1 MGNPTSS
8 VRFRQ
13 ILDVLYAGIEHDEA
27 MSLALDLIGQQA
39 GMLMSSCER
48 YDLATGQFS
57 TLVHSGNDPGHPG
70 FRLLEDR
77 AREINPYYKPE
88 VVTGLIG
95 EARFA
100 SDVLPQSVVRHT
112 AYYSEYLGPLGV
124 GDIAGYFFETA
135 PGVLYCLS
143 FPREGRGVF
152 PERDRALFRE
162 LAPHVFR
169 AFSLRHQLHAARE
182 EKTILESVLEQNR
195 HGLMLLNDRG
205 QVFWRNSAADS
216 LLARRDG
223 LDLSLGSLTLC
234 HADENR
240 RFQRLLRKQ
249 LAACSLDSRL
259 QRASAY
265 HVPHTS
271 GLTPYTISLHP
282 LNRAPVDEAS
292 GRARLCAVVV
302 DPLRQH
308 EVTVEQLMRQYG
320 LTLAEATVAVGV
332 ASGLDLEVIADGQ
345 HQKVSTTRNLLKRAM
360 RKTDTHRQAE
370 LSARIWA
377 LSLPVNLP

>member
-1 MGNPTSS
+1 MGNLTSS
-8 VRFRQ
+8 MRLRQ
-13 ILDVLYAGIEHDEA
+13 ILGELYEGIEHDDA
-27 MSLALDLIGQQA
+27 MSRALDLVGQQA

-48 YDLATGQFS
+48 FDLATGQFS
-57 TLVHSGNDPGHPG
+57 TLVTSGNDPAHPG
-70 FRLLEDR
+70 LRLLEDR
-77 AREINPYYKPE
+77 AREINPYYKPD
-88 VVTGLIG
+88 VVKGLIG

-124 GDIAGYFFETA
+124 GDIAGYFFEPE
-135 PGVLYCLS
+135 PGILYCLS
-143 FPREGRGVF
+143 FPRDGRGVF
-152 PERDRALFRE
+152 PERDRTLFRE
-162 LAPHVFR
+162 LAPHIFR

-182 EKTILESVLEQNR
+182 EKSMLETVLEQNR
-195 HGLMLLNDRG
+195 HGLLLLNDRG

-223 LDLSLGSLTLC
+223 LDLSMGSLTLG

-240 RFQRLLRKQ
+240 RFQRLLRRQ

-259 QRASAY
+259 QRAAAY
-265 HVPHTS
+265 HVPQAS
-271 GLTPYTISLHP
+271 GLRPYTISLHP
-282 LNRAPVDEAS
+282 LNRRLAGEAY
-292 GRARLCAVVV
+292 GRGGLCAVVV

-308 EVTVEQLMRQYG
+308 EVTVEQLMKHYD

-332 ASGLDLEVIADGQ
+332 GSGLCLEAIADSQ
-345 HQKVSTTRNLLKRAM
+345 RQKVSTTRNLLKRAM

-377 LSLPVNLP
+377 LSLP